1 MTKTIMLIHGAWLTP
16 DAWGNFKQRYEA
28 AGYTVYAPAWPM
40 LDRSIAELR
49 RDPDPAFGALS
60 IGAITD
66 HYDVLIRA
74 LPEPPILMGHSF
86 GGLIVQLLLD
96 RGLGAAGVAIDPGPP
111 AGVLPTPV
119 ALRAA
124 LPVLLTWAGWNKV
137 MTMSPENFAR
147 DFANTLSGPQAWA
160 AYERYVVPAPGRIYF
175 QAALGVGN
183 RINWS
188 NDDRAPLLLIAGEKD
203 RTADAAMVRA
213 MYRKHR
219 RSRSVTDFRQ
229 FAGRS
234 HWLCAEAGWEQVAD
248 TALEWA
254 AAEAVTRNVPQR
266 AEESDKNRAFVQS
279 RDFVAA

>member
-16 DAWGNFKQRYEA
+16 DAWTNFRLRYEA
-28 AGYTVYAPAWPM
+28 AGYTVHAPAWPM

-49 RDPDPAFGALS
+49 RDPDPAFGRLS

-66 HYDVLIRA
+66 HYETLIRA

-124 LPVLLTWAGWNKV
+124 LPVLLTLGGWNKV

-147 DFANTLSGPQAWA
+147 DFANTVSGPQAWA

-175 QAALGVGN
+175 QAALGIGN
-183 RINWS
+183 RIDWG

-213 MYRKHR
+213 MFRKHS
-219 RSRSVTDFRQ
+219 RSRSVTEVRQ
-229 FAGRS
+229 FPGRS

-248 TALEWA
+248 AALDWA
-254 AAEAVTRNVPQR
+254 AAKAVGAAVAQR
-266 AEESDKNRAFVQS
+266 AEDTDKNRAFVQS
-279 RDFVAA
+279 GDYAVA